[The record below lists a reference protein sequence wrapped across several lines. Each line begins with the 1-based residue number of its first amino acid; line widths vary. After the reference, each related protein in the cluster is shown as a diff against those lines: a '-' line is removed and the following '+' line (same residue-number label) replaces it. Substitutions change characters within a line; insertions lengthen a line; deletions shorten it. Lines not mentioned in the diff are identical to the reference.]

1 MARVAKMAVMCALGA
16 LFAISAPAQDQTTPN
31 PAPTAAPSA
40 ASPSSGP
47 PPAPAATSPTDNS
60 GSQNAAPPADS
71 SAPPAAASDD
81 SKSKKNKKDKDDA
94 PVVIASWLRIE
105 VVGGVDKAPVQEA
118 SVYVKFTE
126 VHKLGNGKK
135 LEFDLKT
142 NQEGVARAP
151 DIPQG
156 KVLIQIVAP
165 GWESFGQYYD
175 VVQDQQ
181 TIHIELS
188 RPPRWY

>member
-1 MARVAKMAVMCALGA
+1 
-16 LFAISAPAQDQTTPN
+16 
-31 PAPTAAPSA
+31 
-40 ASPSSGP
+40 
-47 PPAPAATSPTDNS
+47 
-60 GSQNAAPPADS
+60 
-71 SAPPAAASDD
+71 
-81 SKSKKNKKDKDDA
+81 
-94 PVVIASWLRIE
+94 
-105 VVGGVDKAPVQEA
+105 
-118 SVYVKFTE
+118 